1 MTPLRQRFI
10 DDLRLKNFSDST
22 IKVYVQAVEKFAK
35 FLGRSPDESTA
46 EDVRGF
52 LIHELDRGLS
62 RSYIVIQQN
71 ALRHLY
77 LDTLGRTDELQSI
90 PRPKRERRLPVVLSR
105 EEVRRLFAVT
115 GNLKHKALLMVAYD
129 AGLRLSEILNL
140 RSEDI
145 DSQRMVIRVRQGK
158 GKKDR
163 YTRLSAGLLKLLRE
177 YWREYHPESLLF
189 PGAHPNKRYDIATPG
204 HILKKLCRKAGITK
218 RVSMHTLRHSFAT
231 HLLEAGTNLRV
242 IQRLLGHANIQ
253 TTCLYTHISIED
265 LREAPSPMELLEDSE
280 AEDEADTEQKA
291 PPESDEE
298 EAA

>member
-35 FLGRSPDESTA
+35 FLGRSPDKSTA
-46 EDVRGF
+46 QDVRAF

-62 RSYIVIQQN
+62 RSYCVIQRN
-71 ALRHLY
+71 ALGHLY
-77 LDTLGRTDELQSI
+77 LDTLGRTDELEAI

-105 EEVRRLFAVT
+105 EEVQRLFAVIQ
-115 GNLKHKALLMVAYD
+115 NIKHKVLFMVAYD

-140 RSEDI
+140 RIEDI
-145 DSQRMVIRVRQGK
+145 DSGRMVIRICQGK

-163 YTRLSAGLLKLLRE
+163 YGRLSKGLLTLLRE
-177 YWREYHPESLLF
+177 YWRDYRPETLLF
-189 PGAHPNKRYDIATPG
+189 PGACRHKPYDIATPG

-242 IQRLLGHANIQ
+242 IQRLLGHANIL
-253 TTCLYTHISIED
+253 T
-265 LREAPSPMELLEDSE
+265 R
-280 AEDEADTEQKA
+280 
-291 PPESDEE
+291 
-298 EAA
+298 

>member
-1 MTPLRQRFI
+1 MTPLRKRFI

-46 EDVRGF
+46 EDVRAF

-62 RSYIVIQQN
+62 RSYCVIQQN

-77 LDTLGRTDELQSI
+77 LDTLGRADELKSI

-265 LREAPSPMELLEDSE
+265 LREAPSPMELLKDSE
-280 AEDEADTEQKA
+280 AEDEADTEQKT
-291 PPESDEE
+291 PPESNEE

>member
-10 DDLRLKNFSDST
+10 DDLRLKNFSDGT
-22 IKVYVQAVEKFAK
+22 IKVYVHAVEKFAR

-46 EDVRGF
+46 EDVRAF
-52 LIHELDRGLS
+52 LIHGLDRGLS
-62 RSYIVIQQN
+62 RSYCVIQRN

-77 LDTLGRTDELQSI
+77 QDTLRRTDELDGV

-105 EEVRRLFAVT
+105 EEVQRLFAVVK
-115 GNLKHKALLMVAYD
+115 NLKHKALLMTAYD

-140 RSEDI
+140 RVEDI
-145 DSQRMVIRVRQGK
+145 DSGRMVIRICQGK

-163 YTRLSAGLLKLLRE
+163 YGRLSPCLLKLLRE
-177 YWREYHPESLLF
+177 YWRAYRPETLLF
-189 PGAHPNKRYDIATPG
+189 PGACRQKRYDLATPG

-242 IQRLLGHANIQ
+242 IQQLLGHSNIQ
-253 TTCLYTHISIED
+253 TTCVYTHISIEE
-265 LREAPSPMELLEDSE
+265 LRKAPSPMELLEDPE
-280 AEDEADTEQKA
+280 AEDEADAEQKT
-291 PPESDEE
+291 PPESDE
-298 EAA
+298 AA

>member
-1 MTPLRQRFI
+1 MTPLRKRFI

-22 IKVYVQAVEKFAK
+22 IKVYVHAVEKFAR

-77 LDTLGRTDELQSI
+77 LDTLGRTDELSSI